1 MRPRARK
8 PQPDRLS
15 ENSDELVVGK
25 ISGPY
30 GIKGWVKVYSYTDP
44 IDQIFDYAPWQ
55 ISKGKRRQALA
66 IIEGKRQGRGL
77 IARLEGIEDR
87 TQAELL
93 TGWDISVPRDR
104 LPALEE
110 GDYYWYELEG
120 LTVVNLDNEILGRVD
135 HLVPTG
141 ANDVLEVRPDDG
153 SIDERTRLVP
163 FVMDEIVK
171 SVDLDAGRIL
181 VDWDSD
187 Y

>member
-1 MRPRARK
+1 MYRTGDLARF
-8 PQPDRLS
+8 R
-15 ENSDELVVGK
+15 
-25 ISGPY
+25 
-30 GIKGWVKVYSYTDP
+30 
-44 IDQIFDYAPWQ
+44 
-55 ISKGKRRQALA
+55 
-66 IIEGKRQGRGL
+66 
-77 IARLEGIEDR
+77 EDG
-87 TQAELL
+87 T
-93 TGWDISVPRDR
+93 
-104 LPALEE
+104 
-110 GDYYWYELEG
+110 
-120 LTVVNLDNEILGRVD
+120 LDFLGRVD